1 MVVELAAHAYE
12 GVLPLS
18 ADLTYHLSISAVLRG
33 TMPGHVLV
41 DSERFPGTVLVSSPE
56 GNYLASVEPVGV
68 AERSA
73 GRALVEQLASDEPS
87 IELYVTPAWEQH
99 AASLVPSVHCARF
112 PRRHYTLSTLAGAW
126 HQHIP
131 SSLTMRPLDA
141 EILTRPDLQDHH
153 LQRWASGDWARLR
166 PSLPVASASR
176 SSTATSPQ

>member
-18 ADLTYHLSISAVLRG
+18 ADLTCHLSISAVLRG
-33 TMPGHVLV
+33 AMPGHVLV

-73 GRALVEQLASDEPS
+73 GRALVEQLAGDEPS

-99 AASLVPSVHCARF
+99 AAS
-112 PRRHYTLSTLAGAW
+112 
-126 HQHIP
+126 
-131 SSLTMRPLDA
+131 SSLVSTVPGSHAGTTPSPPLRA
-141 EILTRPDLQDHH
+141 PGI
-153 LQRWASGDWARLR
+153 SI
-166 PSLPVASASR
+166 SR
-176 SSTATSPQ
+176 RR